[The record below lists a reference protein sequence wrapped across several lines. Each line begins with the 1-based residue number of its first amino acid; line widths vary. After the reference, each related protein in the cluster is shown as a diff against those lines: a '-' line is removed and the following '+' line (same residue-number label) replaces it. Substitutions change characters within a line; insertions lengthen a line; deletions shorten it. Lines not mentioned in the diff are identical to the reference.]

1 MAILRNGVILFD
13 TREPESHVGVMAE
26 PAVYRVEIDAPGT
39 GGEPPIPWL
48 VSNPIYVG
56 MRAAQVRLALPHHI
70 RNLARTVGELVLEVE
85 AEPGGEVSIA
95 AVLTVLEA
103 RFPALRGTLRDQA
116 TGRRRPFVRFFAC
129 QNDLSHQPMT
139 APLPREV
146 VEGREVLTVLGA
158 MAGG

>member
-1 MAILRNGVILFD
+1 MSGGAER
-13 TREPESHVGVMAE
+13 TRVV
-26 PAVYRVEIDAPGT
+26 
-39 GGEPPIPWL
+39 
-48 VSNPIYVG
+48 
-56 MRAAQVRLALPHHI
+56 QVRLALPHHI